1 MKSRLVKKGRRI
13 DAFTWD
19 ILNRNMAEKET
30 RQQFTSIFVC
40 DLNAINDFAVE
51 ILNSLLSFSSQLIF
65 LQRN

>member
-1 MKSRLVKKGRRI
+1 
-13 DAFTWD
+13 
-19 ILNRNMAEKET
+19 MAEKET